1 MNIVQIGSN
10 RGNDELTEIIK
21 TMEVEIDFLLLIEPM
36 KKFNESLLLCYSNI
50 KNIKIEN
57 IAIVSDPTIKSTI
70 FYLHEKMDD
79 NIEQA
84 SLNRSHIDKVFNRPE
99 YITPEKSH
107 DSQIIE
113 KEVECSDLNST
124 LNKYNLNNI
133 DILFIDAEGSDD
145 SIIKSIDFDKFKV
158 DKIYYENMHIDNDS
172 LELFLRERGYS
183 TIKGTPY
190 SIHNNIAIRKD
201 C

>member
-36 KKFNESLLLCYSNI
+36 EKFNESLLLCYSNI
-50 KNIKIEN
+50 KNIRIEN

-99 YITPEKSH
+99 YTTPEKSH

-124 LNKYNLNNI
+124 LNEYNLNNI

-183 TIKGTPY
+183 IIKGTPY

>member
-1 MNIVQIGSN
+1 
-10 RGNDELTEIIK
+10 
-21 TMEVEIDFLLLIEPM
+21 MEVEIDFLLLIEPM

-107 DSQIIE
+107 DIQIIE
-113 KEVECSDLNST
+113 KEVECSDLNSI

-133 DILFIDAEGSDD
+133 GILFIDAEGSDD

-158 DKIYYENMHIDNDS
+158 DKIYYENMHINNDS